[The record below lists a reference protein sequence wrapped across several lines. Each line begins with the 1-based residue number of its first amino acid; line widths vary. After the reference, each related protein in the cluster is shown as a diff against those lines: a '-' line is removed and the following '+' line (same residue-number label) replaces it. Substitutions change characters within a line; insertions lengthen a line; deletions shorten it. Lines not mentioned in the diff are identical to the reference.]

1 MSSDFMG
8 SDTEP
13 EVKSEGGSDKENVEE
28 AKQGPPDSKKGKK
41 RVIERGRHSTPEKRA
56 KQFPEVMGVRGD
68 ALWCLACD
76 CTVGHYDKSL
86 AVSHVK
92 SKKHLANV
100 AKKLHYVKAP
110 GPSALQAS
118 SSSQSS
124 EGPWGQFPRAL
135 NRGKL
140 FREQKNILFLKKKFY
155 H

>member
-56 KQFPEVMGVRGD
+56 KQFPV
-68 ALWCLACD
+68 
-76 CTVGHYDKSL
+76 
-86 AVSHVK
+86 
-92 SKKHLANV
+92 
-100 AKKLHYVKAP
+100 
-110 GPSALQAS
+110 
-118 SSSQSS
+118 
-124 EGPWGQFPRAL
+124 GQFPRAL